1 MRLRAHECACVY
13 IGNRKPRLSP
23 LAAFH
28 LTLGLLRHIR
38 SNSWCGLG
46 EFKFA
51 CDLWLAL
58 VCACVFACRC
68 ISVELLY
75 QPAAHSS
82 QIALLIT
89 LAAVDAPQTACQTES
104 CYSQSKSLQRRCSRQ
119 LGTIKSTSFS
129 HASFHTEIWVFT
141 DWCVVVGI
149 SSESFIKQIPYIVV
163 KCKKKK
169 VVNILESTSYR

>member
-129 HASFHTEIWVFT
+129 HASLHTEIWVFT
-141 DWCVVVGI
+141 DWCVG
-149 SSESFIKQIPYIVV
+149 SRYIFW
-163 KCKKKK
+163 KLHKTNSLHCC
-169 VVNILESTSYR
+169 